1 MNVRCWKYHTEYS
14 GTIHSTEIEGT
25 RFATRENPYSWLSI
39 DDRGW
44 GILIVVDLFFGGK
57 FDERFTG
64 FKSRRIEEG
73 VFREFFMLVILKDKI
88 ITHIYCYKSIEKFNL
103 IGKETHSPKKIII
116 DSNETNVRCW
126 KYQLTLLNSWTPNIL
141 GRSTLLR
148 SRERDSPPG
157 RILTRGYWS
166 MIEGEVY

>member
-1 MNVRCWKYHTEYS
+1 MLEISTNSVKFMNTEYS

-44 GILIVVDLFFGGK
+44 GILIVVGLFFGGK

-64 FKSRRIEEG
+64 FKSRRIEGG

-88 ITHIYCYKSIEKFNL
+88 ITHIYCYKSIEKFNI
-103 IGKETHSPKKIII
+103 IGKITHSKSSSIVTKRMF
-116 DSNETNVRCW
+116 DAG
-126 KYQLTLLNSWTPNIL
+126 NIN
-141 GRSTLLR
+141 
-148 SRERDSPPG
+148 
-157 RILTRGYWS
+157 
-166 MIEGEVY
+166 